1 MTTHNTETEMDD
13 LHYDTERN
21 DRLREDA
28 WFNCAKCG
36 KEVRE
41 SEWISLCNDCGDALE
56 EADARRA
63 ESSTEQS

>member
-1 MTTHNTETEMDD
+1 MTVY
-13 LHYDTERN
+13 YDVERM

-41 SEWISLCNDCGDALE
+41 SEWISLCNECGEAE
-56 EADARRA
+56 ERKPQ
-63 ESSTEQS
+63 E